1 VNSQFGLTVKESVW
15 RLRNPCGGALG
26 VMNASSA
33 GSEFA
38 RSARPKELIAVA
50 ARCDTTNLP
59 QPLSIAAQ
67 EETLE
72 TRAWRP
78 I

>member
-1 VNSQFGLTVKESVW
+1 
-15 RLRNPCGGALG
+15 
-26 VMNASSA
+26 MNASSA

-72 TRAWRP
+72 TPAWRP

>member
-1 VNSQFGLTVKESVW
+1 VNSPFGVTVKESVW
-15 RLRNPCGGALG
+15 RLRNPCGTPE
-26 VMNASSA
+26 VMNDSSA

-50 ARCDTTNLP
+50 ARCDTTNLS